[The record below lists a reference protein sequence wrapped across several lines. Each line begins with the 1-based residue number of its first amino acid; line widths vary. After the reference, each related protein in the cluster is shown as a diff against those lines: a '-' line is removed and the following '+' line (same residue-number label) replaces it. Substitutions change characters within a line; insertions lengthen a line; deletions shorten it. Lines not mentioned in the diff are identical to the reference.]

1 MSRTAAA
8 SAAHDRARRA
18 RLRARAASEADSPC
32 ASPSRSTGRAAR
44 RREAAARDRGSRA
57 RSRRSAAAR
66 RSRRRTSELIVRERC
81 GAARSGLRRLVL
93 LLDELGIRRRRVGP
107 RFEPLRVVGAVLVV
121 VALHGLTKALEGRA
135 EIAAQ

>member
-107 RFEPLRVVGAVLVV
+107 QDRKSTRLNSSHVKISYAVFCLKKK
-121 VALHGLTKALEGRA
+121 TYRKEKS
-135 EIAAQ
+135 

>member
-93 LLDELGIRRRRVGP
+93 LLDELGIRRRRVTRVG
-107 RFEPLRVVGAVLVV
+107 FQPLGVVGAVLVV

-135 EIAAQ
+135 EI